1 MFRSD
6 NRARQ
11 EKYSGEA
18 VQSGAFAYSKKKK
31 TSRHPSEGGTEGGGE
46 CGGRFDW
53 ARRPSFHPT
62 ARLRPNPLV
71 TPPPRHRNCP
81 CHTY

>member
-18 VQSGAFAYSKKKK
+18 VQSGAFAYSKKK
-31 TSRHPSEGGTEGGGE
+31 RHQGIQAREGPREEGSTAAGDLIGP
-46 CGGRFDW
+46 DV
-53 ARRPSFHPT
+53 RPSI
-62 ARLRPNPLV
+62 RPPV
-71 TPPPRHRNCP
+71 CDRTR
-81 CHTY
+81 